1 MPLRVSKNLTYRL
14 EEDGGITGKGS
25 ELSKNIGRKILSVTK
40 KIELPNEE
48 EKKMRWKR
56 TATQILKDGWVVK
69 GKSCTDITVLF
80 IAVAKAKGIK
90 AIFVKLYSIKRQML
104 HAAVE
109 LPGENSIL
117 DATTGR
123 RDNSSNEIL
132 FDEYK
137 VYKKGRDSW
146 DIGLSGVEDMPSV
159 MEEIGKKIDADKSAK
174 PIIAHK

>member
-1 MPLRVSKNLTYRL
+1 MKSQVEVTK
-14 EEDGGITGKGS
+14 EIEDFARDITGEGS
-25 ELSKNIGRKILSVTK
+25 ELSKNIGRKIYDTIK
-40 KIELPNEE
+40 KIELPEEE
-48 EKKMRWKR
+48 EKNIRWTR

-69 GKSCTDITVLF
+69 GKGCTDIAVLY

-90 AIFVKLYSIKRQML
+90 AIFVKLYSIKRKML

-109 LPGENSIL
+109 LPDENSIL

-123 RDNSSNEIL
+123 RDNPSNEIL

-146 DIGLSGVEDMPSV
+146 DIGLNGIESMPTI
-159 MEEIGKKIDADKSAK
+159 MKEIGEKINIDKSATLK
-174 PIIAHK
+174 IAHK